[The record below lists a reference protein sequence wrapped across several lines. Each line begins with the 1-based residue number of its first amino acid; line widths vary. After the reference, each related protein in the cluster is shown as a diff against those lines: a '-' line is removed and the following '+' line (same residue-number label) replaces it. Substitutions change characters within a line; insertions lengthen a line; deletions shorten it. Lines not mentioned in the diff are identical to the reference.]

1 MGLID
6 GLTETSALKE
16 LENLS
21 SNYYLMFTNK
31 MLVYVCIFQ
40 QGKKKSAVGKDKQIL
55 FHAITMLINNFN
67 LFDLP

>member
-1 MGLID
+1 MGLIA

-31 MLVYVCIFQ
+31 MHVYVCIFQ
-40 QGKKKSAVGKDKQIL
+40 QGKKKSAVRKHKQIL
-55 FHAITMLINNFN
+55 FNAITMLINNFN

>member
-31 MLVYVCIFQ
+31 MHVYVCIFQ
-40 QGKKKSAVGKDKQIL
+40 KGKKISCSKR
-55 FHAITMLINNFN
+55 
-67 LFDLP
+67 

>member
-16 LENLS
+16 LESLS

-31 MLVYVCIFQ
+31 MHVYVCIF
-40 QGKKKSAVGKDKQIL
+40 
-55 FHAITMLINNFN
+55 
-67 LFDLP
+67 